1 MSDTEPPD
9 EPPKLPEPHGQPPG
23 GTPPRDGRD
32 GKDSEDGPGSMGS
45 KDGMD
50 AAVRIGVALLALGTV
65 AAVITLIP
73 LFTGAEPFGLWIYLL
88 SLLAPL
94 GLAVLFVAFWQRG
107 RSRSNR
113 IAQASERSQSSH

>member
-1 MSDTEPPD
+1 VSDTQPS
-9 EPPKLPEPHGQPPG
+9 PEPHNSQPPG
-23 GTPPRDGRD
+23 DPPP
-32 GKDSEDGPGSMGS
+32 SN
-45 KDGMD
+45 GMD

-65 AAVITLIP
+65 AALITLVP

-107 RSRSNR
+107 RSRSRR
-113 IAQASERSQSSH
+113 IALASELASERSQPPR